1 VGATARQ
8 AGFTMVELMIAIAIV
23 GVLLGLAVPMFG
35 ETVAA
40 RRVQGAAQNLAATLR
55 TAQAEAVR
63 RNRAVEVLF
72 TNAQPVSA
80 NTVGAAS
87 TSASSARGWMA
98 RVVNPTGAGD
108 FVGGTALDGDFA
120 DVTLTNGALRS
131 VAFTPT
137 ARPLD
142 LSAGA
147 IAPVALAAPLVI
159 RVSAPGTARN
169 LCVAV
174 ATGGSVRVCDPSRP
188 AGSGAACVPFLPAGA
203 C

>member
-1 VGATARQ
+1 
-8 AGFTMVELMIAIAIV
+8 MVELMVAIAILSIMV
-23 GVLLGLAVPMFG
+23 GLAIPMFG

-40 RRVQGAAQNLAATLR
+40 RRVQGVAQDLAATLR
-55 TAQAEAVR
+55 AAQAEAVR

-72 TNAQPVSA
+72 TNAQPIAA
-80 NTVGAAS
+80 NAVGAGATTAS
-87 TSASSARGWMA
+87 AARGWMA
-98 RVVNPTGAGD
+98 RVVNPTGPAD
-108 FVGGTALDGDFA
+108 FVGGTSLDGDLA
-120 DVTLTNGALRS
+120 AVTLANGALRS
-131 VAFTPT
+131 IAFTPT

-147 IAPVALAAPLVI
+147 VAPVALAAPLVV
-159 RVSAPGTARN
+159 RVSSPGTTRA

-174 ATGGSVRVCDPSRP
+174 ATGGSVRVCDPARP